1 MASRFVG
8 CLFKSER
15 KKCENKSSKRYYLV
29 IYWVSVRAKAGLPAE
44 ALAKA
49 GRSIP
54 VVQVLW
60 EHLDWVQFP
69 AARHDFVCF
78 TFYPGFNWDKRDR
91 LSYSQA
97 HCRGKTRL
105 PDWRRV

>member
-1 MASRFVG
+1 M
-8 CLFKSER
+8 
-15 KKCENKSSKRYYLV
+15 
-29 IYWVSVRAKAGLPAE
+29 IYSFGVEAEAGLPAE

-69 AARHDFVCF
+69 AARPWKKMVQK
-78 TFYPGFNWDKRDR
+78 YIRK
-91 LSYSQA
+91 
-97 HCRGKTRL
+97 KK
-105 PDWRRV
+105 V